1 MSEEINPLC
10 LQKHGL
16 LTRIMYCRVVGYLPC
31 VSNIVILR
39 SVKEYR
45 ADALNIAP
53 CDRNSAS
60 YKGGCKLKNTLHM
73 AQES

>member
-1 MSEEINPLC
+1 MFAETWPTDKDNVLSC
-10 LQKHGL
+10 GG
-16 LTRIMYCRVVGYLPC
+16 VLPC

-39 SVKEYR
+39 SFKEYR
-45 ADALNIAP
+45 VDALNVAP
-53 CDRNSAS
+53 CDKNSAS